1 MKPYNE
7 SSINEIKM
15 AAPFGSEKNSGRE
28 HIPQTICS
36 DRESSNFDELRMC
49 NEIIDNLKSECA
61 NLELTVV
68 EQRTEI
74 QGLQNRIKNF
84 NYSEN
89 LKNTSAAVI
98 DKREADCL
106 INRLK
111 EELRASQSESE
122 LTKQQVKQ
130 SATVISNL

>member
-15 AAPFGSEKNSGRE
+15 AAPFGSEKNSHRE
-28 HIPQTICS
+28 HMPQTI
-36 DRESSNFDELRMC
+36 DTGRESSNYDELRMC
-49 NEIIDNLKSECA
+49 NEIIDQLKSECA

-74 QGLQNRIKNF
+74 QSLCNRIKQIA
-84 NYSEN
+84 YSEN
-89 LKNTSAAVI
+89 QNSSSALL

-111 EELRASQSESE
+111 EELRVSQSEEE
-122 LTKQQVKQ
+122 LAK
-130 SATVISNL
+130 